1 VSHRWQNGASVLMS
15 TPLPSSLAFG
25 PLELLPSF
33 SSSPPRRVSYAR
45 PLFEAS
51 MFGLSLF
58 FSVFMHLQYWHSHL
72 PLRTV
77 VIVSS
82 QPLILVRRSPES
94 PTLHVLFLRH
104 FSFHCLSSEILLL
117 AEDLPE
123 AAVKARPTTSK
134 LPPASVSSSCLSVI
148 FFSPLFLIQ
157 RSRILAAPPL
167 FHLLV
172 V

>member
-1 VSHRWQNGASVLMS
+1 MAKRRFSNHVHTASLVAGLWS
-15 TPLPSSLAFG
+15 PRASPIILFLSPPLSFVCSSSLRG
-25 PLELLPSF
+25 LHVRSF
-33 SSSPPRRVSYAR
+33 LV
-45 PLFEAS
+45 
-51 MFGLSLF
+51 
-58 FSVFMHLQYWHSHL
+58 FSVFLHLQCWHSHL
-72 PLRTV
+72 PPRTV